1 MYKSALLLVLFVFW
15 KTAGASNESSPAN
28 KISLH
33 STILQEIR
41 NVYIYLPPDYEG
53 SDSLFPVIYV
63 TDGDIHRLRAIAG
76 VVEGLSTATLENQ
89 MRQAVIVAIPN
100 TNRSRDLT
108 PSVLPEWTFENRK
121 LDTFEQSGG
130 AKQFRDFLKT
140 ELVPYIER
148 RYRVSTERI
157 LVGESFGGLFAAD
170 TLLQQPDLFSG
181 YLIIDP
187 TALWDDN
194 YLNRQYELKKETVLN
209 TSPLIYFAFANN
221 SHLGKIGLTN
231 RKWGEQFAS
240 ALKAA
245 SSNPALVSHR
255 YFEDETH
262 GTVAFLAWYHGLRA
276 LLPAE

>member
-15 KTAGASNESSPAN
+15 KTAGASNESSPAS
-28 KISLH
+28 KISVH

-41 NVYIYLPPDYEG
+41 NVHIYLPPDYEG

-100 TNRSRDLT
+100 THRSRDLT

-140 ELVPYIER
+140 ELFPYIES

-170 TLLQQPDLFSG
+170 TLLHQPDLFSG
-181 YLIIDP
+181 YLIMTPQLYGMTI
-187 TALWDDN
+187 T
-194 YLNRQYELKKETVLN
+194 
-209 TSPLIYFAFANN
+209 
-221 SHLGKIGLTN
+221 
-231 RKWGEQFAS
+231 
-240 ALKAA
+240 
-245 SSNPALVSHR
+245 
-255 YFEDETH
+255 
-262 GTVAFLAWYHGLRA
+262 
-276 LLPAE
+276 